1 MVYSGFFKRF
11 LALFIDGIILGFVY
25 LILLPLP
32 IINNFIFGL
41 LCLYYHVAF
50 ETSDMRGTPGK
61 YYMKISLVNASG
73 DTITTKDSIIRFF
86 ISYLSSG
93 FFCLGYMFFFFT
105 EKKQTLHDLVAR
117 TFVTTNSIMV
127 EVNPWDV
134 FTNQA
139 QKHFHYIKA
148 SLNKN

>member
-93 FFCLGYMFFFFT
+93 FFC
-105 EKKQTLHDLVAR
+105 
-117 TFVTTNSIMV
+117 
-127 EVNPWDV
+127 
-134 FTNQA
+134 
-139 QKHFHYIKA
+139 
-148 SLNKN
+148 